1 MNHESVQND
10 VMALLDGQLDA
21 ARRPAA
27 EAHLRDCASCR
38 AFAEAWAE
46 ASALLRVPEPAP
58 SDRFAWSVM
67 SRVRRVAAERPAG
80 FWSSAVRWLAPLT
93 AAAAFAGYV
102 ALVSSPGTDAPS
114 AADAVLLSE
123 ARAQM
128 PPTGL
133 VSADEPLQGHVLAD
147 EGESL

>member
-1 MNHESVQND
+1 MNHETVQND

-21 ARRPAA
+21 ARRPAV
-27 EAHLRDCASCR
+27 EAHLRDCATCR
-38 AFAEAWAE
+38 AFADSWTE

-58 SDRFAWSVM
+58 SDRFIWSVM
-67 SRVRRVAAERPAG
+67 SRVRQVSAERPTG
-80 FWSSAVRWLAPLT
+80 VWDSVVRWLAPLS

-102 ALVSSPGTDAPS
+102 ALVSAPAADAPS

-128 PPTGL
+128 PSMGL
-133 VSADEPLQGHVLAD
+133 VSADEALQDHVLAEVED
-147 EGESL
+147 I